1 VRIVSEL
8 PPTIVH
14 TRAQIAGVLQGLRY
28 AAGMTCEDL
37 DYHAGFSD
45 RYVSK
50 MEHGD
55 KPQGRQGFHISPGKI
70 GITAMAETWLDALG
84 VRLVLVTREKAEE
97 IGAVP
102 CATGVR
108 ERPSTSWRRQHA
120 AAKN

>member
-1 VRIVSEL
+1 LKIVSKL
-8 PPTIVH
+8 APTIVH
-14 TRAQIAGVLQGLRY
+14 TRAHIAGVLQGLRY
-28 AAGMTCEDL
+28 DAGMTCEDL

-70 GITAMAETWLDALG
+70 GMTAMAETWLDALG
-84 VRLVLVTREKAEE
+84 VRLVLVSADQAAE

-102 CATGVR
+102 CATRVR
-108 ERPSTSWRRQHA
+108 ERPSTS
-120 AAKN
+120 